1 MRITGGTCRGRNI
14 KVPATGLRPTADM
27 VRQALFNILGPMPD
41 AVVLD
46 LYAGSGAV
54 GLEAL
59 SRGAGAVVFVEQDR
73 RAASVIALNL
83 RMLDF
88 SCRVVTGPVLRFL
101 AAPEELVFDLIF
113 MDPPYHNDEEKERL
127 AGTDIVRL
135 LAPGGRLVYE
145 ASRKEEPPVFAGL
158 SRISSR
164 SYGDTVLHFFEKPA

>member
-1 MRITGGTCRGRNI
+1 MRITGGSCRGRNI

-27 VRQALFNILGPMPD
+27 VRQALFNILGPLQG
-41 AVVLD
+41 AAVLD

-73 RAASVIALNL
+73 RAAAVIVRNL
-83 RMLDF
+83 RLLEF
-88 SCRVVTGPVLRFL
+88 SCRVVTGPVARFL
-101 AAPEELVFDLIF
+101 AAPEEQVFDLIF
-113 MDPPYHNDEEKERL
+113 MDPPYHNAEEKERL
-127 AGTDIVRL
+127 AGTDLLRL

-158 SRISSR
+158 SRVTSR
-164 SYGDTVLHFFEKPA
+164 NYGDTVLHFFEKPA